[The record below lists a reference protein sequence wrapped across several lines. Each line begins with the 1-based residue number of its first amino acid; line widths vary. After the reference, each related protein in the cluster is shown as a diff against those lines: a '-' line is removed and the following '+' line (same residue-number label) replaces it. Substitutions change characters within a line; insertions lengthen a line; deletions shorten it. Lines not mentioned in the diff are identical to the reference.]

1 VSPRTV
7 TVIPHTHWDREW
19 YAPFQG
25 FRHKLI
31 GLLDSLLDQLD
42 HDPDFRHFLLDGQMA
57 VVDDYLAVRP
67 HEAERLKRLATEGRV
82 AMGPWYALPDEFLVS
97 GETLVRNLQAG
108 MRRADDFAGAMD
120 VGYLPDMFGHVAQMP
135 QILGLLGFE
144 HAVVW
149 RGVPAAVDRTGFTWE
164 APDGTSV
171 RAEYLPQGYG
181 NGSSTPKDPDALATQ
196 VAEWAATYEAV
207 LQGGPILWMN
217 GADHL
222 MPMPWVPESLAK
234 ANALQDELHFEIGTL
249 ADHVRSA
256 PTDGLPRWK
265 GELRSGSRANLLMG
279 VTSNRTDVRQAEQ
292 RATQW
297 VERLA
302 EPLSALLLPA
312 ERWPSTLLAESW
324 LQLIRNS
331 AHDSVCACSADE
343 VVDAV
348 LVRYLGAQRTA
359 EGLVDDALAALG
371 EQVGGTAPVVLNPGA
386 RTRSG
391 LVELELP
398 GEGDSDPELGI
409 QVVHQRPEAR
419 LLHELPA
426 DIAAVV
432 VPEEQAWTVGLI
444 DWQVDEPDGGGPLV
458 VHSYLG
464 EGARPGL
471 QPLGD
476 RLRTHAADHPDV
488 PVQVVRHQAPSR
500 KVLVHLD
507 AVPGFGWKAWGAEPV
522 RTQPVVVEGNR
533 MSNGHAT
540 VAVDALTGTWSLDG
554 HAGLG
559 RLVDGGDVGDT
570 YNWCPPAEDHEVDTP
585 LAVDVEVLEEGPVR
599 GRVRISRRH
608 RLPQRAEGGARVG
621 EVETT
626 VQTTLELQAGEDV
639 VRVTEELD
647 NQSRDHRL
655 RVLFP
660 LPEPATSSKAECA
673 YDVVERGLVAEGG
686 LTEQAL
692 ATYPSRRFVCA
703 GGLTVVHEG
712 LNEYEL
718 LLAPGAEAGAEV
730 ADTLAVTLLRCTG
743 MLSQGPMATR
753 PMPAGP
759 LDPLEGPQAQGR
771 HVLRYAVRVG
781 EQDPHALA
789 DQVLLPLL
797 LAPAPRHPGSEAAAE
812 GRALEISG
820 AEVAAVHRVDGQVEV
835 RVFNPTDVEVAVHL
849 PGRGGVLVDLRGEV
863 LEPFEDFFTLRAHG
877 IATARLTET

>member
-1 VSPRTV
+1 VSARTV

-31 GLLDSLLDQLD
+31 GLLDGLLDQLD
-42 HDPDFRHFLLDGQMA
+42 DDPDFTHFLLDGQMA

-67 HEAERLKRLATEGRV
+67 HEAARLKRLATEGRV

-108 MRRADDFAGAMD
+108 LRRADDFAGAMD
-120 VGYLPDMFGHVAQMP
+120 VGYLPDMFGHIAQMP
-135 QILGLLGFE
+135 QILRQLGFE

-149 RGVPAAVDRTGFTWE
+149 RGVPSAVDRTGFTWE
-164 APDGTSV
+164 APDGTTV

-196 VAEWAATYEAV
+196 VAEWATTYEDV

-222 MPMPWVPESLAK
+222 MPMPWVPETLAK
-234 ANALQDELHFEIGTL
+234 ANAVQDGLHFQIGTL
-249 ADHVRSA
+249 ADYVRSA
-256 PTDGLPRWK
+256 PTEGLPHWK

-302 EPLSALLLPA
+302 EPLSALFLPA
-312 ERWPSTLLAESW
+312 ERWPEALLAESW

-359 EGLVDDALAALG
+359 EGLVEDALTALAK
-371 EQVGGTAPVVLNPGA
+371 EVGGTAPVVVNPSP

-391 LVELELP
+391 IVELELP
-398 GEGDSDPELGI
+398 GEGGSDPDLGI
-409 QVVHQRPEAR
+409 QVLRQRPEAR

-444 DWQVDEPDGGGPLV
+444 DWQVEEPTDGGPLV

-476 RLRTHAADHPDV
+476 RLRAHAAEHPDV

-522 RTQPVVVEGNR
+522 RTQPVTVDGNR
-533 MSNGHAT
+533 MANGHAT
-540 VAVDALTGTWSLDG
+540 VAVNALDGTWTLDG

-570 YNWCPPAEDHEVDTP
+570 YNWCPPAQDREVDAP
-585 LAVDVEVLEEGPVR
+585 LSVDVEVLESGPVR
-599 GRVRISRRH
+599 GRLRITRRY
-608 RLPQRAEGGARVG
+608 RWPEGAEDGARVG

-626 VQTTLELQAGEDV
+626 VRTTLELQAGEDL

-655 RVLFP
+655 RVVFP
-660 LPEPATSSKAECA
+660 LPEPATGSTAECA
-673 YDVVERGLVAEGG
+673 YDVVQRGLEAEGG

-692 ATYPSRRFVCA
+692 ATYPSRRFVTA

-712 LNEYEL
+712 LNEYEVL
-718 LLAPGAEAGAEV
+718 VSDGVGTELAI
-730 ADTLAVTLLRCTG
+730 TLLRCTG

-759 LDPLEGPQAQGR
+759 LDRLEGSQVRGR
-771 HVLRYAVRVG
+771 HVLTYAVRIG
-781 EQDPHALA
+781 EDDPHAVA

-797 LAPAPRHPGSEAAAE
+797 LAPAPRRPGSETAAE
-812 GRALEISG
+812 GRALEVTG
-820 AEVAAVHRVDGQVEV
+820 AEVAAIQRVDGRLEV
-835 RVFNPTDVEVAVHL
+835 RVFNPTDAEVAVHV
-849 PGRGGVLVDLRGEV
+849 PGRTGELVDLRGEA
-863 LEPFEDFFTLRAHG
+863 LEPFDGWFALRPHG
-877 IATARLTET
+877 IATARLT